1 MYRDAEKQFKSS
13 LKDQPMIKTVLQLA
27 KVYIRIDQPAAAM
40 ATYVKGA
47 ELFPGET
54 SMLLGQARIHD
65 ALNDMH
71 LGVPLYKEVL
81 KWDASNVE
89 AIACLAANHF
99 YTDQPEIALRF
110 YRRLLMMGVNN
121 TELWNNLGLCCF
133 YASQYDMTLACFERA
148 IKMADDEEAPDVW
161 FNVGQVAIGIG
172 DLGLAYQALKIA
184 VSVDSTHAES
194 FNNLGVLELRK
205 GNVEAGRA
213 NFEKASREAEHAFEP
228 AYNHALLAFKTG
240 EFQEAY
246 ERVEKALE
254 CYPEHAD
261 SVELKKQLKK
271 HFTLSLE
278 HHPQEPRH
286 DERAPAEHHPRAR
299 AAPRPPSSPQRHLRA
314 RRHRYL
320 HREPDGRDR
329 RRRQQHRARPQ
340 VVRQH
345 VIDQPF
351 QEHHRER
358 GGGDVLEQRLEPA
371 ERAAQEDDEPERD
384 RVERADD
391 AQEEEHGDVLVVGE
405 RVPGGGDGKD
415 TLQVS
420 P

>member
-1 MYRDAEKQFKSS
+1 MRKYAQKDALARALIEYIMHHDRNPKKAVELASLATVNANFKDWWWKERLGVAYYQLGMYRDAEKQFKSS

-205 GNVEAGRA
+205 GNVEAWRA

-271 HFTLSLE
+271 HFTLL
-278 HHPQEPRH
+278 
-286 DERAPAEHHPRAR
+286 
-299 AAPRPPSSPQRHLRA
+299 
-314 RRHRYL
+314 
-320 HREPDGRDR
+320 
-329 RRRQQHRARPQ
+329 
-340 VVRQH
+340 
-345 VIDQPF
+345 
-351 QEHHRER
+351 
-358 GGGDVLEQRLEPA
+358 
-371 ERAAQEDDEPERD
+371 
-384 RVERADD
+384 
-391 AQEEEHGDVLVVGE
+391 
-405 RVPGGGDGKD
+405 
-415 TLQVS
+415 
-420 P
+420 